1 MEFLK
6 YIVILAT
13 APIWLPFA
21 KELWGEFLHAMRA
34 DGGLVKPP
42 PGPVER
48 KRIAEELQQE
58 ELRVVHIRKEERRF
72 RRPEETARSLQGVG
86 PQSGLVARPFK
97 GPLTGTIRV
106 RRRY

>member
-6 YIVILAT
+6 YIVILVA

-21 KELWGEFLHAMRA
+21 KELWGEFLLAMRA

-48 KRIAEELQQE
+48 KRIAEDLD
-58 ELRVVHIRKEERRF
+58 RN
-72 RRPEETARSLQGVG
+72 ASLYGLHEVFVADGV
-86 PQSGLVARPFK
+86 A
-97 GPLTGTIRV
+97 
-106 RRRY
+106 